1 MGWLVLAAGLTF
13 LAGPAGAY
21 DELEVEERALRVM
34 DDLLPSEIE
43 TRQKTMEEAEV
54 SGWVHVVYEAQSERG
69 WIPVEL
75 YIREEA
81 DYAFMGK
88 QYPLDPSE
96 DADAKAEAAM
106 DKRLPAE
113 FEREL
118 LESRDTPLEGVRE
131 YLYEVQVPQRGAQ
144 PVAAYVGED
153 FAVVGQLFG
162 PDNANLTEAAEQE
175 WAGSQVDW
183 EELVDGLEPV
193 FGSGDT
199 EVRFAMFTD
208 PDCPACQRAKERIEE
223 LVEENGDELSGYLL
237 WLPLDMHQ
245 HAKPKAEVLACA
257 APERQS
263 DLFDALQGTQ
273 PNSTDDVY
281 SILENQEVEVSK
293 SVRECVAAGEGEE
306 RLKRYKDF
314 ADRMQVHS
322 VPSVYF
328 DGRLFKGF
336 PESEIREALGGDS

>member
-1 MGWLVLAAGLTF
+1 MAAGLTF

-34 DDLLPSEIE
+34 DALLPSEIE

-54 SGWVHVVYEAQSERG
+54 SGWVHVVYEAQSDRG

-75 YIREEA
+75 FVREGA
-81 DYAFMGK
+81 DYTFMGK
-88 QYPLDPSE
+88 MYSLDPSR

-106 DKRLPAE
+106 DKRLPE
-113 FEREL
+113 QFEREL
-118 LESRDTPLEGVRE
+118 LQSRDTPLEGVRE
-131 YLYEVQVPQRGAQ
+131 YLYEVEVPQRGPQ
-144 PVAAYVGED
+144 PVTAYVGED
-153 FAVVGQLFG
+153 FGVVGQLFG
-162 PDNANLTEAAEQE
+162 PDNANLTEAAEQK

-183 EELVDGLEPV
+183 EELVKGLEPV
-193 FGSGDT
+193 FGPGDT
-199 EVRFAMFTD
+199 EVKFAMFTD
-208 PDCPACQRAKERIEE
+208 PDCPACQRAKGRIEA
-223 LVEENGDELSGYLL
+223 LVEEHGDDLTGYLL

-245 HAKPKAEVLACA
+245 HAKPKAEVLACT

-263 DLFDALQGTQ
+263 ALFDALEGTQ
-273 PNSTDDVY
+273 PNSTEDVY
-281 SILENQEVEVSK
+281 TILENQEVTVPK
-293 SVRECVAAGEGEE
+293 PVRECVASGQGEE
-306 RLKRYKDF
+306 RLERYKGF

-336 PESEIREALGGDS
+336 PEQKVREALAGDS